1 MVVMTVLAAPE
12 LVSATTDCILIEY
25 NATAARALPNNNMV
39 VANVSV
45 PRVEFFCSFKPS
57 IIRHYLRIGME

>member
-1 MVVMTVLAAPE
+1 MAVLAALE
-12 LVSATTDCILIEY
+12 LFSATTDCILIGF

-45 PRVEFFCSFKPS
+45 RGIKFFFVHLS
-57 IIRHYLRIGME
+57 LL

>member
-1 MVVMTVLAAPE
+1 MVVITVLAAHE
-12 LVSATTDCILIEY
+12 LISATTDCILIEY

-45 PRVEFFCSFKPS
+45 PRVEFFCSFKPF
-57 IIRHYLRIGME
+57 IRPYLRIGME